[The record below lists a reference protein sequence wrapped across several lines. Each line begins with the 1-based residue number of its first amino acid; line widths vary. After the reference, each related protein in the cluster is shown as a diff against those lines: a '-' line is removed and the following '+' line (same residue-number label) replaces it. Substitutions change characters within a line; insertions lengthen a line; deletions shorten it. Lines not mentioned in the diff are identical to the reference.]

1 MKIVVVDDET
11 LLVKGIRFNLQNEGY
26 QVLTG
31 TNGWLVRER
40 ARDGSYIAGGAYEK
54 VDAQDGTDLVL
65 TIDMNIQRAAE
76 DALEESEVLIV
87 AGTSLR
93 VYPAAGLIYSSRAKA
108 KILVNAEPTP
118 LDSFF
123 DAFVQGDVANIL
135 PEVLK

>member
-1 MKIVVVDDET
+1 MRPDIVLCGEELD
-11 LLVKGIRFNLQNEGY
+11 
-26 QVLTG
+26 
-31 TNGWLVRER
+31 
-40 ARDGSYIAGGAYEK
+40 YE
-54 VDAQDGTDLVL
+54 ALST
-65 TIDMNIQRAAE
+65 AE
-76 DALEESEVLIV
+76 EILEESDVLIV